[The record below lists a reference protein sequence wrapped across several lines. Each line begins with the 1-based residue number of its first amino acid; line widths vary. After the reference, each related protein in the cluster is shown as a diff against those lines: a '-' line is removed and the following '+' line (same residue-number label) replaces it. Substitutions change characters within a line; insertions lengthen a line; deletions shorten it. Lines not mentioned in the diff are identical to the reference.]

1 MEGGITA
8 ANVKYPKVIQ
18 SHHRSPIPPIKSVVA
33 DIHRYDPDL
42 KLIFHESV
50 DQRAQIALFWNESKR
65 LAALYTFP
73 ESHIYAEHET
83 SAPDLTTALSPFDAE
98 IEVDLRIYSYQPDEG
113 FSSFQKRTSKMNS
126 RIEGANI
133 ATLDSKH
140 GPLKSWGFGT
150 AINSDDNTK
159 LTFFIGYDRS
169 EKRWRTYEFRV
180 QHADTRSRR
189 NWEMQEFDL
198 R

>member
-1 MEGGITA
+1 MF
-8 ANVKYPKVIQ
+8 KYPKVIQ

-83 SAPDLTTALSPFDAE
+83 SAPDLTTALSPLTPK
-98 IEVDLRIYSYQPDEG
+98 LRLTCES
-113 FSSFQKRTSKMNS
+113 
-126 RIEGANI
+126 
-133 ATLDSKH
+133 TLTNRMKVFLH
-140 GPLKSWGFGT
+140 FKSEP
-150 AINSDDNTK
+150 AK
-159 LTFFIGYDRS
+159 
-169 EKRWRTYEFRV
+169 
-180 QHADTRSRR
+180 
-189 NWEMQEFDL
+189 
-198 R
+198 